1 MKDSCEKTYLGQF
14 VLELLNLHLLL
25 RVCLK
30 GIKNNL
36 ESEKKKNQL
45 WGKYSSVSSV
55 HIFEK
60 GRKPFQ
66 VWREAPPLQL
76 FPALLPKNI
85 NNMIRIEHKFIL
97 KYLIH
102 MSKNSLDPEITNDG
116 KRMNKNLFDIYCNIL
131 Q

>member
-36 ESEKKKNQL
+36 ESEKKKIKL

-60 GRKPFQ
+60 GRKTFSSLE
-66 VWREAPPLQL
+66 RSSSTSA
-76 FPALLPKNI
+76 FPCSFA
-85 NNMIRIEHKFIL
+85 
-97 KYLIH
+97 
-102 MSKNSLDPEITNDG
+102 
-116 KRMNKNLFDIYCNIL
+116 
-131 Q
+131 